1 MTDTTHMTDAGGTDE
16 SRISEA
22 RARGVAKM
30 NEVYGWE
37 LPADVPGDFFAGHRR
52 PPLCRHL
59 DATRDCRYVIDD
71 YS

>member
-30 NEVYGWE
+30 NEV
-37 LPADVPGDFFAGHRR
+37 
-52 PPLCRHL
+52 
-59 DATRDCRYVIDD
+59 
-71 YS
+71 